1 MATSMQLWSLRRPS
15 LNSHFMFAKLTRS
28 PSRGTQCLFLISLL
42 GVMSWGLLAPGA
54 FRFLRT
60 DPSSPWALLN
70 DCLLHFAV
78 FAFATLS
85 CGLMFGRHD
94 MGRLWGIAIAFVILG
109 TVTEC
114 LQAFIP
120 TRTCDPIDC
129 LANVSGVAAGFKLAA
144 MYFREQRQAP
154 QPARLRR

>member
-1 MATSMQLWSLRRPS
+1 
-15 LNSHFMFAKLTRS
+15 MFAKLTRS
-28 PSRGTQCLFLISLL
+28 PSRGTQCLFLVGLL

-85 CGLMFGRHD
+85 CGLMFARHD
-94 MGRLWGIAIAFVILG
+94 MGRLWGIAASFVILG

-154 QPARLRR
+154 QPAAVRR